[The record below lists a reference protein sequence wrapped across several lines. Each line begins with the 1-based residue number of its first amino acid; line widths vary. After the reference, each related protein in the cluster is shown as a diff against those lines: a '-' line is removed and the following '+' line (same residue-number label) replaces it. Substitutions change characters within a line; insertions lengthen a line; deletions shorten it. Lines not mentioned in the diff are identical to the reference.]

1 LTANDVSEGRPA
13 NVPVDRYHV
22 FDYTLDLL
30 KAATPF
36 DAYLE
41 FRGEPAFWSPVVGG
55 FWGRR
60 LR

>member
-41 FRGEPAFWSPVVGG
+41 CGEPALWSAGSGG
-55 FWGRR
+55 AGFNDR
-60 LR
+60 